1 MAGHVIAAKL
11 STAPTSA
18 GLYRPLL
25 LLATA
30 LALCVVGLGAYVRL
44 TDAGLGC
51 PDWPGCYGHVLVPD
65 HAADIGRAWHEMIH
79 RYAAGSL
86 GLLIL
91 GLTVAAWRR
100 SLTRSASPWLV
111 TGLCGLVV
119 LQALMGMWTVTALLK
134 PVIVTAHLL
143 GGLLVWTLLVVLCR
157 REFGA
162 AEIGGRGRLGGFAL
176 ATVLIQAALG
186 GWVSSNYAGL
196 ACPDFPFC
204 SAGGWPATAAAAIQW
219 VHRLGALAVL
229 SIAGGYAIVLMRV
242 PAHRLLGLSIA
253 AALAIQVALGVG
265 NVLLRLPLPLAVAHT
280 LGAALLLAS
289 IAVALS
295 GRRA

>member
-1 MAGHVIAAKL
+1 MAAHVMVADVT
-11 STAPTSA
+11 TAPAHS
-18 GLYRPLL
+18 GVYRSLL

-51 PDWPGCYGHVLVPD
+51 PDWPGCYDHLLVPD
-65 HAADIGRAWHEMIH
+65 HAVDAGRAWREMIH

-100 SLTRSASPWLV
+100 PPHRDAWLA
-111 TGLCGLVV
+111 TGLCALVG
-119 LQALMGMWTVTALLK
+119 LQALMGMWTVTELLQ

-143 GGLLVWTLLVVLCR
+143 GGLLVWTTLVVLCR

-162 AEIGGRGRLGGFAL
+162 RGSGGWRRLGGFAL
-176 ATVLIQAALG
+176 AAALVQVALG
-186 GWVSSNYAGL
+186 GWVASNYAGL
-196 ACPDFPFC
+196 ACADSLVC
-204 SAGGWPATAAAAIQW
+204 ADGWWPQTTAAAIQW
-219 VHRLGALAVL
+219 AHRLGAAAVL
-229 SIAGGYAIVLMRV
+229 MIAGSYAFVLMQK
-242 PAHRLLGLSIA
+242 PAQRPFGLFIA
-253 AALAIQVALGVG
+253 IALIMQIALGIA
-265 NVLLRLPLPLAVAHT
+265 NVILRLPLPLALAHN

-289 IAVALS
+289 IAAALS